1 MRVTVLT
8 LLGVLLG
15 LAGQA
20 RAQVPLCLE
29 VERPEEDAA
38 LRDFPRLVTEALAHH
53 KSHAVVSEGCRAHL
67 RVELFRVEGVL
78 HLTARTDQQVPVRYE
93 IQEPED
99 LPGRLADALSLVL
112 HNEPAYLAEDVEHL
126 SAVERLSRS
135 IGQGGRNTW
144 RVEMFEVLTRSPGLA
159 FATGGA
165 IGMTRG
171 SGHWQILARAYG
183 AGSAERARGETRVL
197 RGLAGADVGL
207 AWESHAREDWTFYA
221 GVSLGL
227 QFLRFEG
234 LLEQGAG
241 ETSME
246 SVNQVT
252 GALGLRVGMRFF
264 RTHDFDCDVFAMGY
278 LPVTATDDKDVL
290 LWGEGGLYT
299 PSLQLGL
306 GVGF

>member
-1 MRVTVLT
+1 MRAASLT
-8 LLGVLLG
+8 ALALCLG

-20 RAQVPLCLE
+20 AAQVPLCLE
-29 VERPEEDAA
+29 VERPGEDAA
-38 LRDFPRLVTEALAHH
+38 LADFPRLVEEVLAHH
-53 KSHAVVSEGCRAHL
+53 KSHALVQAGCRVRL
-67 RVELFRVEGVL
+67 RVELFRVGGVL
-78 HLTARTDQQVPVRYE
+78 HLTARTDQQVPVRY
-93 IQEPED
+93 QVREPDE
-99 LPGRLADALSLVL
+99 LGGRLKDALSLVL
-112 HNEPAYLAEDVEHL
+112 HSEPTYLAEDLEHL
-126 SAVERLSRS
+126 SAVERMGHS
-135 IGQGGRNTW
+135 IGQAGRTAW
-144 RVEMFEVLTRSPGLA
+144 RLELFEVVTRAPGAA

-165 IGMTRG
+165 FGVTRG

-183 AGSAERARGETRVL
+183 AGGAERPRGDGRVL

-221 GVSLGL
+221 GLSLGL

-234 LLEQGAG
+234 RLEDGSG
-241 ETSME
+241 EPSLE
-246 SVNQVT
+246 AVNQVT

-278 LPVTATDDKDVL
+278 LPVTATNDKDVP